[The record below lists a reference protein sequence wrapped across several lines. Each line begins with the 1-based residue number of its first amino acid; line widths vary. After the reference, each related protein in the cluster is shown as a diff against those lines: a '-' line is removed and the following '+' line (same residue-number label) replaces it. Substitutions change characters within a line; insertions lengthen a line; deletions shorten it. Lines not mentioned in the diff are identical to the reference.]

1 MRSAMRTLRGVVGA
15 IGLSIAITTA
25 VSAPVAYFLV
35 GYSNLAGVLDF
46 QADLNSRYLARY
58 IYSHDTL
65 WQYQRVR
72 LAELL
77 EHTNV
82 NKDGVRKRIF
92 DSEGVLVLD
101 EGPDLAS
108 PVIVRTSPTVVGGA
122 VVGRVEIE
130 TSLQALLWETG
141 QVALLS
147 FLLGFGVFLAVR
159 VLPLRVL
166 DQTLGRLEST
176 NRQLDAAVNNIIQGL
191 AMFDASGQM
200 MVCNRRYIEM
210 YRLSPDVAKPGS
222 NVRDL
227 VRHRKDAGTFL
238 GDVEEYCATLES
250 AIAQGKAATIIAELP
265 DGRSI
270 QVVSG
275 PMTGGGWVAT
285 AAGGRRDRELVPA
298 GHREPGQPSR
308 SRHHDAVL
316 STALA
321 GRRDDPQ

>member
-1 MRSAMRTLRGVVGA
+1 MRTLRGVVGA

-58 IYSHDTL
+58 IYSHDAL

-191 AMFDASGQM
+191 AMFDASGRM
-200 MVCNRRYIEM
+200 VVCNRRYIEM
-210 YRLSPDVAKPGS
+210 YRLSPDVAKPD
-222 NVRDL
+222 R
-227 VRHRKDAGTFL
+227 TFVIL
-238 GDVEEYCATLES
+238 FVIARTPGPSS
-250 AIAQGKAATIIAELP
+250 AMSK
-265 DGRSI
+265 
-270 QVVSG
+270 
-275 PMTGGGWVAT
+275 
-285 AAGGRRDRELVPA
+285 
-298 GHREPGQPSR
+298 
-308 SRHHDAVL
+308 
-316 STALA
+316 STAPLLKPRLRR
-321 GRRDDPQ
+321 GRPPRS